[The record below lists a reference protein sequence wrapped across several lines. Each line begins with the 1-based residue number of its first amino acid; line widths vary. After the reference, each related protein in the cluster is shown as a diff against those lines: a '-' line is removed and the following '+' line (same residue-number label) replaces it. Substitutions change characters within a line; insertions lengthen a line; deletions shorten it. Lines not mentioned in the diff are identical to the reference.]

1 MYTVCYWITIVSQHH
16 IRSAVR
22 SKRLLGVPVRTRAS
36 HAHWPVPRG
45 PHSPQ
50 PFLGPRRPELWVQ
63 ASLKDCTSPA
73 SKLSWR
79 IPGILVSNSV
89 ESRRDVFAGVGPP
102 LCRTQLRKPGWLGLG
117 LGTVGSFCGRIAR
130 TVTVSST
137 GMLAGAD
144 GATAIFNFTV
154 NVGAL
159 AENDYRRDRS

>member
-1 MYTVCYWITIVSQHH
+1 MHTGQFRVVRIHRSRFLARVVQNCGSKHHCKIVLP
-16 IRSAVR
+16 
-22 SKRLLGVPVRTRAS
+22 LLQSCRGGSPVS
-36 HAHWPVPRG
+36 
-45 PHSPQ
+45 
-50 PFLGPRRPELWVQ
+50 
-63 ASLKDCTSPA
+63 
-73 SKLSWR
+73 
-79 IPGILVSNSV
+79 LVSNSV
-89 ESRRDVFAGVGPP
+89 ESRRDVFAGVGPS

-130 TVTVSST
+130 TVTVSSS